1 MSTHILYGRWPYTAM
16 LSKVDMAAQR
26 AYLGV
31 EKYAALSAREKII
44 LLLIPGDRYV
54 SNSELRQYI
63 PKLHAVDLGRVL
75 SKFRDAGYLES
86 KGRSNAMKYTLSAHL
101 ARFMRDAH
109 AAGNLILNGGMSSVL
124 NAGSSVPNVSGV
136 LSQKEEQLVQQLGL
150 SAELREELL
159 QYREKRRHSRQTTDK
174 MVIRLC
180 QGRYITLTQLSILLD
195 RGVSALR
202 RDCIASLVR
211 HGKLVHKEEKLTHME
226 QAYTSL

>member
-1 MSTHILYGRWPYTAM
+1 
-16 LSKVDMAAQR
+16 MAAQR

-109 AAGNLILNGGMSSVL
+109 AAGNLILNGGMSSVLNAGSSVL